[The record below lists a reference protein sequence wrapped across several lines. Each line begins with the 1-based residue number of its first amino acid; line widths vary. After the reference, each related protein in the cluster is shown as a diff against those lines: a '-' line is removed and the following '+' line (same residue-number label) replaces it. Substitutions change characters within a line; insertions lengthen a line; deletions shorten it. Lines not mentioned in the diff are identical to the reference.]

1 MLGSLLLRVFAVA
14 LLVAVNAFF
23 VAAEF
28 ALVSLRLSRIQ
39 QLVEAGRTG
48 ARTVLKLHQNLDS
61 VLAAVQLGVTL
72 VALTLGWIGEP
83 AIGYLFQ
90 NWLGYAHV
98 GSLVSHIIAIALAF
112 LLITYVDV
120 ILGEIVP
127 KALALQRAERVA
139 LAVAGPLDFFI
150 TLFRPFLKMI
160 RVSATF
166 VLRAFG
172 IKQVAGGKPHSP
184 EEMKYIVTGAHQLG
198 LMQEAQEEMVIRA
211 LDLSNVIVREVMT
224 PRTRIFSLPADL
236 SLRDAL
242 TPVVEEQH
250 SRVPVY
256 DPVRGPEYII
266 GLLYSKDMSRW
277 ARLRLTYATNE
288 WSSRLDRMKIRD
300 IMRDVLVVPETKPIT
315 DLLEEFKHSRRHLAV
330 VVDEFGSTA
339 GVVTVEDVIE
349 QVVGEIEDEF
359 DITPQPLTAGAT
371 MVLDGSVTIRDLDT
385 MYDLSLPKDE
395 GFETL
400 AGFMMARLQ
409 RLPQKGD
416 FVESDGR
423 KFTVEEMDGLRVARV
438 KVETVPAVTDS
449 KGAKMSK

>member
-1 MLGSLLLRVFAVA
+1 MVGSLLLRVFAVV

-23 VAAEF
+23 VAAEY

-39 QLVEAGRTG
+39 QLIEAGRTG

-61 VLAAVQLGVTL
+61 VLAAVQLGITL

-83 AIGYLFQ
+83 AIGYLFE
-90 NWLGYAHV
+90 NWLDHV
-98 GSLVSHIIAIALAF
+98 RLGRFTSHVLAIALAF
-112 LLITYVDV
+112 ALITYFDV

-127 KALALQRAERVA
+127 KTVSLQRGERVA
-139 LAVAGPLDFFI
+139 LAVAGPMDFFI
-150 TLFRPFLKMI
+150 TLFRPFLRMI
-160 RVSATF
+160 RVSANF

-172 IKQVAGGKPHSP
+172 IKHMAEGKPHSP
-184 EEMKYIVTGAHQLG
+184 EELKYIVAGAHQLG
-198 LMQEAQEEMVIRA
+198 LMQESQEEMVIKA
-211 LDLSNVIVREVMT
+211 LDLANISVREIMT

-256 DPVRGPEYII
+256 DPARGPEYII

-277 ARLRLTYATNE
+277 SRLRLTYATNE
-288 WSSRLDRMKIRD
+288 WASRLDRMKIRD

-359 DITPQPLTAGAT
+359 DITPQPLTTGAS
-371 MVLDGSVTIRDLDT
+371 MVLDGSVTLRDLET
-385 MYDLSLPKDE
+385 MYEVSLPKDE

-409 RLPQKGD
+409 RVPQKGD
-416 FVESDGR
+416 SVELDGR
-423 KFTVEEMDGLRVARV
+423 KFTVEEMEGLRVARV
-438 KVETVPAVTDS
+438 KIETVPANVAQ
-449 KGAKMSK
+449 KH

>member
-23 VAAEF
+23 TAAEF
-28 ALVSLRLSRIQ
+28 ALVSLRMSRIQ

-61 VLAAVQLGVTL
+61 VLAAVQFGITL

-83 AIGYLFQ
+83 AIGYIFE
-90 NWLGYAHV
+90 NWLGRAPLGHFA
-98 GSLVSHIIAIALAF
+98 SHALAIALAF
-112 LLITYVDV
+112 VLITYFDV
-120 ILGEIVP
+120 VLGEIVP
-127 KALALQRAERVA
+127 KTVSLQRAERVA
-139 LAVAGPLDFFI
+139 LAVAGPMDFFI
-150 TLFRPFLKMI
+150 NLFRPFLRAI
-160 RVSATF
+160 RVSAAF

-172 IKQVAGGKPHSP
+172 IKQVAEGKPHSP
-184 EEMKYIVTGAHQLG
+184 EEMKYIVTGAHRLG
-198 LMQEAQEEMVIRA
+198 LMDEAQEDMVIRA
-211 LDLSNVIVREVMT
+211 LDLSNVLVREVMT

-250 SRVPVY
+250 SRIPVY
-256 DPVRGPEYII
+256 DPIRGPEYII

-277 ARLRLTYATNE
+277 ARLLLTYGSNE
-288 WSSRLDRMKIRD
+288 WSDRLDRMKIRD

-359 DITPQPLTAGAT
+359 DITPQPLTAGAV
-371 MVLDGSVTIRDLDT
+371 MLLDGSVTVRDLEQ
-385 MYDLSLPKDE
+385 MYELKLPKDE

-400 AGFMMARLQ
+400 AGFVIAKLQ

-416 FVESDGR
+416 TVEFDGR
-423 KFTVEEMDGLRVARV
+423 KFTVEEMDGLRVAKV
-438 KVETVPAVTDS
+438 KVETASPKLVN
-449 KGAKMSK
+449 G

>member
-1 MLGSLLLRVFAVA
+1 MVGSLLLRVFAVI

-23 VAAEF
+23 VAAEY
-28 ALVSLRLSRIQ
+28 ALVSLRQSRIQ
-39 QLVEAGRTG
+39 QLIEAGRTG
-48 ARTVLKLHQNLDS
+48 ARTVLKLHQNLES
-61 VLAAVQLGVTL
+61 VLAAVQLGITL
-72 VALTLGWIGEP
+72 VALSLGWIGEP
-83 AIGYLFQ
+83 AIGFLFEH
-90 NWLGYAHV
+90 WLGYMPIGHV
-98 GSLVSHIIAIALAF
+98 VSHVIAIALAF

-127 KALALQRAERVA
+127 KALALQRGERVA
-139 LAVAGPLDFFI
+139 LAIAAPMDFFI
-150 TLFRPFLKMI
+150 TVFRPFLRMI
-160 RVSATF
+160 RVSASF

-172 IKQVAGGKPHSP
+172 IKQVAEGKPHSP
-184 EEMKYIVTGAHQLG
+184 EEMKYIVAGAHRLG
-198 LMQEAQEEMVIRA
+198 LMEESQEEMVIKA
-211 LDLSNVIVREVMT
+211 LDLGNISVREIMT

-256 DPVRGPEYII
+256 DPIRGPEYII

-288 WSSRLDRMKIRD
+288 WASRLDRMKIRD

-315 DLLEEFKHSRRHLAV
+315 ALLEEFKHSRRHLAV

-371 MVLDGSVTIRDLDT
+371 MVLDGSTTVRDLDT
-385 MYDLSLPKDE
+385 MYELKLPKDE

-400 AGFMMARLQ
+400 AGFMMAKLQ
-409 RLPQKGD
+409 RVPQKGD
-416 FVESDGR
+416 SIDFDGR
-423 KFTVEEMDGLRVARV
+423 RLTIEEMEGLRVARV
-438 KVETVPAVTDS
+438 KIEAVPSTEANQVS
-449 KGAKMSK
+449 G

>member
-1 MLGSLLLRVFAVA
+1 MVGSLLLRVFAVA

-48 ARTVLKLHQNLDS
+48 ARTVLKLHNNLDS
-61 VLAAVQLGVTL
+61 VLAAVQLGITL

-83 AIGYLFQ
+83 AIGYLFEH
-90 NWLGYAHV
+90 WLGLVHV
-98 GSLVSHIIAIALAF
+98 RPLASHIIAIALAF
-112 LLITYVDV
+112 LLITYFDV

-139 LAVAGPLDFFI
+139 LAVAGPMDFFI
-150 TLFRPFLKMI
+150 TVFRPFLKII
-160 RVSATF
+160 RASANV

-172 IKQVAGGKPHSP
+172 IKNVAEGKPHSP
-184 EEMKYIVTGAHQLG
+184 EEMKYIVAGAHRLG
-198 LMQEAQEEMVIRA
+198 LMEETQEEMVIKA
-211 LDLSNVIVREVMT
+211 LDLANISVREIMT

-236 SLRDAL
+236 TLRDAL

-256 DPVRGPEYII
+256 DPIRGPEYII

-288 WSSRLDRMKIRD
+288 WASRLDRMKIRD
-300 IMRDVLVVPETKPIT
+300 IMRDVLVVPETKLIT

-359 DITPQPLTAGAT
+359 DITPQPLTTGT
-371 MVLDGSVTIRDLDT
+371 SMVLDGSITIRDLGT
-385 MYDLSLPKDE
+385 MYDLQLPKDE

-400 AGFMMARLQ
+400 AGFVMTKLQ
-409 RLPQKGD
+409 RLPKTGD
-416 FVESDGR
+416 SIEFDSR
-423 KFTVEEMDGLRVARV
+423 KFSVEEMDGLRVGRV
-438 KVETVPAVTDS
+438 KIEAVPTPAETKEVKIS
-449 KGAKMSK
+449 K

>member
-1 MLGSLLLRVFAVA
+1 MVGSLLLRVFAVV

-28 ALVSLRLSRIQ
+28 ALVSLRASRIQ

-61 VLAAVQLGVTL
+61 VLAAVQLGITL

-83 AIGYLFQ
+83 AIGYLFE
-90 NWLGYAHV
+90 NWLGRTRLAH
-98 GSLVSHIIAIALAF
+98 LPSHIIAIALAF
-112 LLITYVDV
+112 VIITYFDV

-127 KALALQRAERVA
+127 KALALQRGERVA
-139 LAVAGPLDFFI
+139 LAVAGPMDFFI
-150 TLFRPFLKMI
+150 TIFRPFLRII
-160 RVSATF
+160 RLSANS
-166 VLRAFG
+166 VLRVFG
-172 IKQVAGGKPHSP
+172 IKNVAEGKPHSP
-184 EEMKYIVTGAHQLG
+184 EELKYIVSGAHRLG
-198 LMQEAQEEMVIRA
+198 MMPQNQEEMLLRA
-211 LDLSNVIVREVMT
+211 LELSNISVREIMT

-300 IMRDVLVVPETKPIT
+300 IMRDVLVVPETKAIT

-339 GVVTVEDVIE
+339 GVITVEDILE

-359 DITPQPLTAGAT
+359 DVTPQPLTAGAS
-371 MVLDGSVTIRDLDT
+371 MVLDGTSTIRDLES
-385 MYDLSLPKDE
+385 MYALELPKDE

-400 AGFMMARLQ
+400 AGFMMAKLQ
-409 RLPQKGD
+409 RLPRPGD
-416 FVESDGR
+416 SVEYHDR
-423 KFTVEEMDGLRVARV
+423 RFTVEEMDGMRVAKV
-438 KVETVPAVTDS
+438 KIENTSAVPAS
-449 KGAKMSK
+449 

>member
-1 MLGSLLLRVFAVA
+1 MLGSLLLRVFAVV

-23 VAAEF
+23 VAAEY
-28 ALVSLRLSRIQ
+28 ALVSLRISRIQ

-48 ARTVLKLHQNLDS
+48 ARTVLKLHQNLET
-61 VLAAVQLGVTL
+61 VLAAVQLGITL
-72 VALTLGWIGEP
+72 VALALGWIGEP
-83 AIGYLFQ
+83 AIGYLFE
-90 NWLGYAHV
+90 NWLGHTHIGHV
-98 GSLVSHIIAIALAF
+98 ASHVLSIALAF
-112 LLITYVDV
+112 ALITYFDV

-127 KALALQRAERVA
+127 KALSLQRGERVA
-139 LAVAGPLDFFI
+139 LAIAGPMDFFI
-150 TLFRPFLKMI
+150 TLFRPFLRAI
-160 RVSATF
+160 RVSASF

-172 IKQVAGGKPHSP
+172 IKHVAEGKPHSP
-184 EEMKYIVTGAHQLG
+184 EEMKYIVAGAHRLG
-198 LMQEAQEEMVIRA
+198 LMEEAQEEMVIKA
-211 LDLSNVIVREVMT
+211 LDLANVSVREIMT

-250 SRVPVY
+250 SRVPVF
-256 DPVRGPEYII
+256 DPIRGPEYII

-288 WSSRLDRMKIRD
+288 WASRLDRMKIRD

-315 DLLEEFKHSRRHLAV
+315 ALLEEFKHSRRHLAV

-359 DITPQPLTAGAT
+359 DVTPQPLTTGAI
-371 MVLDGSVTIRDLDT
+371 MVLDGSVTVRDLDT
-385 MYDLSLPKDE
+385 MYNLKLPKDE

-400 AGFMMARLQ
+400 AGFMMAKLQ
-409 RLPQKGD
+409 RVPQKGD
-416 FVESDGR
+416 AVEFDSR
-423 KFTVEEMDGLRVARV
+423 KFSVEEMEGLRVAKV
-438 KVETVPAVTDS
+438 KVEAEPAPEV
-449 KGAKMSK
+449 KEVGK

>member
-1 MLGSLLLRVFAVA
+1 MLGSLLLRVFAVV

-23 VAAEF
+23 VAAEY

-48 ARTVLKLHQNLDS
+48 ARTVLKLHHNLDS
-61 VLAAVQLGVTL
+61 VLAAVQLGITL

-83 AIGYLFQ
+83 ALGYLFEH
-90 NWLGYAHV
+90 WLGYAPI
-98 GSLVSHIIAIALAF
+98 GQLASHIVAVALAF
-112 LLITYVDV
+112 LLITYFDV

-127 KALALQRAERVA
+127 KALALQRGERVA
-139 LAVAGPLDFFI
+139 LAVAAPMDFFI
-150 TLFRPFLKMI
+150 TLFRPVLRII
-160 RVSATF
+160 RVSARS
-166 VLRAFG
+166 VLRVFG
-172 IKQVAGGKPHSP
+172 IHQVSEGKPHSP
-184 EEMKYIVTGAHQLG
+184 EEMKYIVAGAHRLG
-198 LMQEAQEEMVIRA
+198 LMEEAQEEIVIKA
-211 LDLSNVIVREVMT
+211 LDLANISVREIMT

-250 SRVPVY
+250 SRIPVY
-256 DPVRGPEYII
+256 DPIRGPEYII

-277 ARLRLTYATNE
+277 SRLRLTYATNE
-288 WSSRLDRMKIRD
+288 WASRLDSMKIRD

-339 GVVTVEDVIE
+339 GVITVEDVIE

-359 DITPQPLTAGAT
+359 DITPQTFTAGET
-371 MVLDGSVTIRDLDT
+371 MVLDGTVTVRDLET
-385 MYDLSLPKDE
+385 TYNLHLPKDE

-400 AGFMMARLQ
+400 AGFMMAKLQ
-409 RLPQKGD
+409 RLPKKGD
-416 FVESDGR
+416 AVEHDNHR
-423 KFTVEEMDGLRVARV
+423 FTIEEMDGLRVARV
-438 KVETVPAVTDS
+438 KIEAVPAPAQTE
-449 KGAKMSK
+449 

>member
-1 MLGSLLLRVFAVA
+1 MVGSLLLRVFAVV

-23 VAAEF
+23 VAAEY
-28 ALVSLRLSRIQ
+28 ALVSLRMSRIQ
-39 QLVEAGRTG
+39 QLIEAGRTG

-61 VLAAVQLGVTL
+61 VLAAVQLGITL

-83 AIGYLFQ
+83 AIGYLFET
-90 NWLGYAHV
+90 WLGLTPMGHV
-98 GSLVSHIIAIALAF
+98 ASHILAIALAF
-112 LLITYVDV
+112 ALITYFDV

-127 KALALQRAERVA
+127 KAVSLQRGERVA
-139 LAVAGPLDFFI
+139 LAVAGPMDFFI

-160 RVSATF
+160 RVSAIF

-172 IKQVAGGKPHSP
+172 IKHVAEGKPHSP
-184 EEMKYIVTGAHQLG
+184 EEMKYIVAGAHRLG
-198 LMQEAQEEMVIRA
+198 LMEESQEEMVIKA
-211 LDLSNVIVREVMT
+211 LDLSNISVREIMT
-224 PRTRIFSLPADL
+224 PRTRIFALPADL
-236 SLRDAL
+236 GLRDAL

-256 DPVRGPEYII
+256 DPIRGPEYII

-300 IMRDVLVVPETKPIT
+300 IMRDVLVVPETKAIT
-315 DLLEEFKHSRRHLAV
+315 ELLEEFKHSRRHLAV

-359 DITPQPLTAGAT
+359 DVTPQPLTAGAT

-385 MYDLSLPKDE
+385 MYELKLPKDE

-400 AGFMMARLQ
+400 AGFMMAKLQ
-409 RLPQKGD
+409 RVPQKGD
-416 FVESDGR
+416 TVEFDGR
-423 KFTVEEMDGLRVARV
+423 KFSVEEMDGLRVGRV
-438 KVETVPAVTDS
+438 KIETVPAPAE
-449 KGAKMSK
+449 AK

>member
-1 MLGSLLLRVFAVA
+1 MFGSLLLRVFAVA

-61 VLAAVQLGVTL
+61 VLAAVQLGITL

-83 AIGYLFQ
+83 AIGYLFEH
-90 NWLGYAHV
+90 WLG
-98 GSLVSHIIAIALAF
+98 LVHANHLASHIVAIALAF

-120 ILGEIVP
+120 ILGEVVP

-139 LAVAGPLDFFI
+139 LAVAGPMDFFI
-150 TLFRPFLKMI
+150 TIFRPFLKMI
-160 RVSATF
+160 RVSAGF
-166 VLRAFG
+166 VLRLFG
-172 IKQVAGGKPHSP
+172 IHQIAGGKPHSP
-184 EEMKYIVTGAHQLG
+184 EELKYIVTGAHQLG
-198 LMQEAQEEMVIRA
+198 LMEVTQEEMLLKA
-211 LDLSNVIVREVMT
+211 LDLSNISVREIMT

-236 SLRDAL
+236 TLRDAL

-256 DPVRGPEYII
+256 DPIRGPEYII

-288 WSSRLDRMKIRD
+288 WSSRLDRMRIRD

-315 DLLEEFKHSRRHLAV
+315 ALLEEFKHSRRHLAV

-371 MVLDGSVTIRDLDT
+371 MLLDGSVTIRDLST

-400 AGFMMARLQ
+400 AGFMMAKLQ

-416 FVESDGR
+416 SMEFDGR
-423 KFTVEEMDGLRVARV
+423 KFSVEEMDGLRVGRV
-438 KVETVPAVTDS
+438 KIETVPAVAETKEAKIS
-449 KGAKMSK
+449 K

>member
-1 MLGSLLLRVFAVA
+1 MLGSLLLRVFAVV

-23 VAAEF
+23 VAAEY
-28 ALVSLRLSRIQ
+28 ALVSLRISRIQ
-39 QLVEAGRTG
+39 QLIEAGRTG

-61 VLAAVQLGVTL
+61 VLAAVQLGITL

-83 AIGYLFQ
+83 AIGYLFE
-90 NWLGYAHV
+90 NWLGHV
-98 GSLVSHIIAIALAF
+98 PIGHFTSHILAIALAF
-112 LLITYVDV
+112 ALITYFDV

-127 KALALQRAERVA
+127 KSLSLQRGERVA
-139 LAVAGPLDFFI
+139 LAVAGPMDFFI
-150 TLFRPFLKMI
+150 TVFRPFLKII
-160 RVSATF
+160 RLSANF

-184 EEMKYIVTGAHQLG
+184 EEMKYIVAGAHRLG
-198 LMQEAQEEMVIRA
+198 LMEESQEEMVIKA
-211 LDLSNVIVREVMT
+211 LDLSNIMVREIMT

-256 DPVRGPEYII
+256 DPIRGPEYII

-371 MVLDGSVTIRDLDT
+371 MVLDGSATVRDLDT
-385 MYDLSLPKDE
+385 MYELKLPKDE

-416 FVESDGR
+416 SMEFENR
-423 KFTVEEMDGLRVARV
+423 KYTIEEMDGFRVSKV
-438 KVETVPAVTDS
+438 KVETVPAPAE
-449 KGAKMSK
+449 AK